1 MFRLL
6 LILFIL
12 VPILELWGLITVG
25 KMIGAPLTILLVL
38 LSGILG
44 AYMAKSQG
52 LKVLREMEAAL
63 YRGELPMPYIMDGV
77 MILIG
82 GVLLLTPGFF
92 TDLVGLLFLIPPSRM
107 LIKRWLIDWLRER
120 LAKGSI
126 TFTFFRRF

>member
-6 LILFIL
+6 FILFIL

-92 TDLVGLLFLIPPSRM
+92 TDLVGLFFLIPPSRM

>member
-52 LKVLREMEAAL
+52 LKVLREMEEAL
-63 YRGELPMPYIMDGV
+63 YRGELPTPYIMDGV

-82 GVLLLTPGFF
+82 GLLLLTPGFF

>member
-52 LKVLREMEAAL
+52 LKVLREMEEAL

-82 GVLLLTPGFF
+82 GLLLLTPGFF

>member
-92 TDLVGLLFLIPPSRM
+92 TDLVGLFFLIPPSRM